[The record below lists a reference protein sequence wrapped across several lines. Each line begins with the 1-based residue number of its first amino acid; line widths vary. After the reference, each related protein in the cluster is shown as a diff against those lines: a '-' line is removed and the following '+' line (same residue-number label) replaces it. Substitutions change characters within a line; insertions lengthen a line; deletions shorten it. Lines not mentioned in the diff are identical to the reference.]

1 MEYFDAHPEERTKA
15 VRELQDLL
23 ISNAYTGKFMID
35 LLNSSLSE
43 AGVKIQL
50 SDSPAALFSK
60 KTKEIQQPVSKPKR
74 VTLF

>member
-1 MEYFDAHPEERTKA
+1 
-15 VRELQDLL
+15 
-23 ISNAYTGKFMID
+23 MID

-74 VTLF
+74 VSLF